1 VFEALDPLV
10 AWSAALHEAAGSA
23 QNSLFGASGADIP
36 EPRLPFRDDW
46 LPVERLA
53 QEHQA
58 VGFYLSGHPLDDYMS
73 ALRRKDVETLAQVMT
88 RAERGPCIAKLAGS
102 VSSRQERKSARG
114 NRFAFVQLSDPT
126 GLYEVTCFS
135 EVLEAARAHLEPGRN
150 VVLTVKAELEGESL
164 KLLAQ
169 AIAPIDIVAS
179 QAGARPI
186 RVHLSGAEAVP
197 SLASLLARVEGPTRA
212 QVMLCVT
219 APDGREIDI
228 DLPDQ
233 YPVTP
238 QVKGA
243 IKAMRGVIAVEEL

>member
-1 VFEALDPLV
+1 
-10 AWSAALHEAAGSA
+10 
-23 QNSLFGASGADIP
+23 
-36 EPRLPFRDDW
+36 
-46 LPVERLA
+46 
-53 QEHQA
+53 
-58 VGFYLSGHPLDDYMS
+58 MS
-73 ALRRKDVETLAQVMT
+73 ALRRKDVETLAQVT
-88 RAERGPCIAKLAGS
+88 ARAERGPCIARLAGS

-135 EVLEAARAHLEPGRN
+135 EVLEASREHLEPGSN
-150 VVLTVKAELEGESL
+150 VVLTVKAELEGDSL

-169 AIAPIDIVAS
+169 AIAPIETVAS
-179 QAGARPI
+179 QAGARAI

-197 SLASLLARVEGPTRA
+197 SLASLLGRVEGRTRA
-212 QVMLCVT
+212 QVTLCVT
-219 APDGREIDI
+219 AEDGREIDI

-243 IKAMRGVIAVEEL
+243 IKAMRGVVAVEEL